1 MFTPLCW
8 GKPTYST
15 VSVSSDKMYFS
26 QQDRKEQVRGQ
37 LGKHFSEVQE
47 GIFLKVVLRMYAT
60 ASGTSSSEHPPT
72 GYV

>member
-1 MFTPLCW
+1 
-8 GKPTYST
+8 
-15 VSVSSDKMYFS
+15 MYFS